1 MGQVQEGNKHGND
14 YRASTSKIAPRGP
27 RNGRPVA
34 ARLSAAG
41 SMFLLERSAIR
52 LTNRAAS
59 GGLAAFD
66 AAQNAG
72 LSSVN
77 CYRAG
82 VEAWRRAHPG
92 QRPEYAGKQAVAVIL
107 AAKVRLRVDDA

>member
-1 MGQVQEGNKHGND
+1 
-14 YRASTSKIAPRGP
+14 
-27 RNGRPVA
+27 
-34 ARLSAAG
+34 
-41 SMFLLERSAIR
+41 MFLLERSAIR

-66 AAQNAG
+66 AAQDAG

-77 CYRAG
+77 CYCAG
-82 VEAWRRAHPG
+82 VEAWRRAHPD

-107 AAKVRLRVDDA
+107 AAKVSLHVDRVGPGQSAAMRSRSSTRRARRSNPAAMRSS